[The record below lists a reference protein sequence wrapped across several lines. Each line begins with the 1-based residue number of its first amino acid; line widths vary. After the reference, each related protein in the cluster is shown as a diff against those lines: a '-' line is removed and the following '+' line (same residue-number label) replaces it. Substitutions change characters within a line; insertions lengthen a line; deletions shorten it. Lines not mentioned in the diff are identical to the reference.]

1 MKNSVTYGTTE
12 KESQHFLQDLKVRCS
27 LERRDVAG
35 GRCYYHC
42 EKIAIVHREIDH
54 IKEWFYPCWH
64 RLRAGDPEA
73 QAEFLRRQDTPGR
86 VIIELIPQQWI
97 TYDGP
102 LLESELRG
110 IPYNP
115 RLAKHSRILHNRPMD
130 GKWSISNVCEFEQRI
145 TQLK

>member
-1 MKNSVTYGTTE
+1 MKTM
-12 KESQHFLQDLKVRCS
+12 
-27 LERRDVAG
+27 
-35 GRCYYHC
+35 
-42 EKIAIVHREIDH
+42 AIVHREIDH
-54 IKEWFYPCWH
+54 IKEWFYPMLAS
-64 RLRAGDPEA
+64 RLRSGDPEA

-115 RLAKHSRILHNRPMD
+115 RLAKHSRN
-130 GKWSISNVCEFEQRI
+130 I
-145 TQLK
+145 TQPPDGWEMEYL